1 MVTRMP
7 ALTFIRKGRLEWRDV
22 PAPRLHGPHE
32 ALVRPLVASRCDG
45 DCLFLFH
52 DVSRALQLGAALHVI
67 DPEVRELGERPFAGP
82 FAYGHECIAEVID
95 VGGAVRGVA
104 VGQRVVVPWAIS
116 CGACATC
123 RRGLT
128 SQCERKASAIAAYG
142 FGGRTGGWGGM
153 VGDVLRVPFADAMLV
168 PIPPRVAPIALAGA
182 SDNLPDAWRTVAP
195 HLRAEPGAPVLVVG
209 GAARSIGLYAAG
221 MAVALGA
228 SQVDYLDG
236 DPVNLAIAER
246 LGANP
251 IAQRPQARW
260 LRGPRPPLATRY
272 PITVDASNRQAGL
285 DLAIRALA
293 PGGVCT
299 VVGFYFR
306 CGTPLPLW
314 HMYLKGARL
323 HVGVSN
329 PRADLP
335 DVLDL
340 IASGRFDPTRVTP
353 RVSGWDE
360 AADAFLDR
368 DAAKVVVARAA
379 AFDPLDCSVV
389 EVGAL

>member
-22 PAPRLHGPHE
+22 AAPRLHGPHE

-67 DPEVRELGERPFAGP
+67 DPEVRELGNRPFAGP

-95 VGGAVRGVA
+95 VGDAVRGVA
-104 VGQRVVVPWAIS
+104 LGQRVVVPWAIS
-116 CGACATC
+116 CGGCATC

-128 SQCERKASAIAAYG
+128 SQCERKASALAAYG
-142 FGGRTGGWGGM
+142 FGGRAGGWGGM

-168 PIPPRVAPIALAGA
+168 PIPPGVSPIALAGA

-221 MAVALGA
+221 IAVALGA
-228 SQVDYLDG
+228 SRVDYLDA
-236 DPVNLAIAER
+236 DPNNLAIAER

-251 IAQRPQARW
+251 IARRPPTRW
-260 LRGPRPPLATRY
+260 RRGELPPLATRY

-285 DLAIRALA
+285 ELAIRALA

-299 VVGFYFR
+299 AVGFYFR

-340 IASGRFDPTRVTP
+340 IAGGRFDPTVVTP

-360 AADAFLDR
+360 AAEAFLDR

-379 AFDPLDCSVV
+379 AYDSLDCSVV
-389 EVGAL
+389 DVGAL